1 MFLFCTFTR
10 ESESENIC
18 EKCGINIFTYCMELY
33 FCRIININLHN
44 LFWYAWNFIII
55 LHSLICRVLLLL
67 LLLLLLLR
75 NASDLRNCTS
85 YFGAC
90 MWVWY
95 CRPPIGA
102 NFHPNPQPPPVPQ
115 QLGEKD
121 GSPLRGVARLCRGW
135 RPPLGDRTRLVIIKF
150 LRRKLDTS
158 NRRCF
163 NMSWEFLGG
172 TVMSNDELLQ
182 CAEKLRIS

>member
-1 MFLFCTFTR
+1 LTAKRNTCLPVQWPTATGTD
-10 ESESENIC
+10 SSSS
-18 EKCGINIFTYCMELY
+18 YYYYL
-33 FCRIININLHN
+33 
-44 LFWYAWNFIII
+44 I

-67 LLLLLLLR
+67 LC

-102 NFHPNPQPPPVPQ
+102 HFHPTPQPPPVPQ

-121 GSPLRGVARLCRGW
+121 GSPLRGVARLCRG
-135 RPPLGDRTRLVIIKF
+135 RQPPLGDRTRLVIIIKNECHSNIIVDRLQGCNMYLNGTNQQATCMGNCIGLMT
-150 LRRKLDTS
+150 LR
-158 NRRCF
+158 
-163 NMSWEFLGG
+163 
-172 TVMSNDELLQ
+172 
-182 CAEKLRIS
+182 

>member
-1 MFLFCTFTR
+1 VFAGTSSLKYIMSIYLIL
-10 ESESENIC
+10 S
-18 EKCGINIFTYCMELY
+18 YL
-33 FCRIININLHN
+33 
-44 LFWYAWNFIII
+44 I
-55 LHSLICRVLLLL
+55 LHSLICRVLLL

-102 NFHPNPQPPPVPQ
+102 HFHPTPQPPPVPQ

-121 GSPLRGVARLCRGW
+121 GSPLRGVARLCRG
-135 RPPLGDRTRLVIIKF
+135 RRSHSSCYYYYYYYYLKPIYSNSLSPAVLHQVPLYLRT
-150 LRRKLDTS
+150 
-158 NRRCF
+158 
-163 NMSWEFLGG
+163 
-172 TVMSNDELLQ
+172 
-182 CAEKLRIS
+182 